1 MTEETQD
8 PADVEIAARSN
19 GWVPPD
25 EWKSDKPPPGGFLTA
40 EEFEKRGNEIRPIL
54 SSKLKK
60 QDEELATLR
69 AEISGIRQTAQ
80 RFEQFSN
87 AALERERRER
97 EQAVAQ
103 LEAMRAQAI
112 TDGDG
117 QAAVRA
123 ERQIRTLEAA
133 PAPEAPPPPQLD
145 PEVANRWVRDND
157 WYGNDQTMRNWA
169 EGRSKELLRQGVP
182 PGEAVLAAISREAR
196 ESFPDRFDRGTTR
209 TPSVEGNGR
218 RAPTSNRLTFDDLP
232 AEAKAEF
239 EKFKAMNYGITKQQY
254 AALYHEQ

>member
-8 PADVEIAARSN
+8 PADVEAAARLN

-40 EEFEKRGNEIRPIL
+40 EEFERRGNEIRPIL

-80 RFEQFSN
+80 KFEQFSS
-87 AALERERRER
+87 AAMERERRER

-133 PAPEAPPPPQLD
+133 PAPEAQPPPQLD

-157 WYGNDQTMRNWA
+157 WYGSDQVMRNWA

-182 PGEAVLAAISREAR
+182 PGEAVLSAISREAR

-209 TPSVEGNGR
+209 TSSVEGNGR
-218 RAPTSNRLTFDDLP
+218 RSPQTFRRTFDDLP
-232 AEAKAEF
+232 ADAKKAFDEF
-239 EKFKAMNYGITKQQY
+239 KSMGVSMTKQQY
-254 AALYHEQ
+254 LDRYEWE